1 MITTKAPLPDWLGPD
16 TPELRAKLQAAVTD
30 REVWD
35 AMERRILFLEAAMK
49 RAADIIDRN
58 LHHQRE
64 KVADA
69 SAILKEALQ
78 Q

>member
-1 MITTKAPLPDWLGPD
+1 MQMLTEPMTPADRAQAKA
-16 TPELRAKLQAAVTD
+16 E
-30 REVWD
+30 REAWD
-35 AMERRILFLEAAMK
+35 ALERRILFLEAAMK

>member
-1 MITTKAPLPDWLGPD
+1 MQMLTEPMTAAD
-16 TPELRAKLQAAVTD
+16 RAKAKSD
-30 REVWD
+30 REAWD